1 MASSHLGFTS
11 DTPVSLKRQR
21 RADDESNNSRGKHR
35 TPPFSP
41 SPLGRPAVEQAL
53 VQAAVTG
60 PARQNA
66 DVQAMQRVTD
76 KRPVPTDATI
86 AAFLIEVSAAWG
98 ID

>member
-1 MASSHLGFTS
+1 
-11 DTPVSLKRQR
+11 
-21 RADDESNNSRGKHR
+21 
-35 TPPFSP
+35 
-41 SPLGRPAVEQAL
+41 VEQAL

-86 AAFLIEVSAAWG
+86 AAFLIEFCSEFSAPLIWNSSTTRCHTLEASFHSIQQFTLVYHTRRKWFILLDLHFG
-98 ID
+98 ALHSR